1 MKNFPHQ
8 FNDLTK
14 LFNAL
19 VSIKELIV
27 EETAL
32 KDENFGELLTRK
44 EIYTYR
50 DKNLSI
56 DEFLAVEEQKP
67 KDSRGYLTVARDIRR
82 LFQLLG
88 FLVVYGDKSGS
99 LSPQAI
105 QLIAAPND
113 SIKKELWKN
122 SFLQLGL
129 EGTDGEISHPYRI
142 LLKLVQEIP
151 GIETKKLMLALE
163 AENDSNEEYQRILAL
178 ANFSYEDILDSTG
191 TSESMAKN
199 AVKILPGI
207 AEQLNDIKRKGNNSY
222 SIGRVIITED
232 EISTEIPEES
242 TNKDGILY
250 SQFRQVT
257 SADIAKDPIFNNVSS
272 VSIDLTESIRIRQNR
287 LAQHQKI
294 VRQLGLLCEENGF
307 DIYEGKFDC
316 LSTMDNK
323 AIVFEVKTILDSMSD
338 QEKQTIKGVGQLKY
352 YKFSIVHK
360 QMGYE
365 NTKEVLVYSQKPKD
379 SLIEFCSNENISISW
394 LENGHF
400 KIYDSESN
408 SDLDFDPVNFM

>member
-19 VSIKELIV
+19 VAIKELI
-27 EETAL
+27 EEEIAL

-56 DEFLAVEEQKP
+56 DEFLAAEGQKP

-88 FLVVYGDKSGS
+88 FLVVYDDKSGI

-105 QLIAAPND
+105 QLITAPNEPV
-113 SIKKELWKN
+113 KKELWKN
-122 SFLQLGL
+122 SFIQLGL

-142 LLKLVQEIP
+142 LLKLVQDRP

-163 AENDSNEEYQRILAL
+163 AENDSIEEYQRILAL
-178 ANFSYEDILDSTG
+178 SNLSYAEILDSTG

-207 AEQLNDIKRKGNNSY
+207 AEQLNDIERKGNY
-222 SIGRVIITED
+222 SFAIGRVVITED

-242 TNKDGILY
+242 TNRDGVPY

-257 SADIAKDPIFNNVSS
+257 SQDIARDPVFNNASS

-287 LAQHQKI
+287 LAQHQEI

-307 DIYEGKFDC
+307 DLYEGKFDC
-316 LSTMDNK
+316 LSTIDDK
-323 AIVFEVKTILDSMSD
+323 AIVFEVKTILNTMSD

-352 YKFSIVHK
+352 YKFSIVRK

-379 SLIEFCSNENISISW
+379 SLIEFCNSENISISW
-394 LENGHF
+394 LENGQF

-408 SDLDFDPVNFM
+408 SDIDFEPINFV

>member
-19 VSIKELIV
+19 VSIKELI
-27 EETAL
+27 EEEIAL

-44 EIYTYR
+44 GIYTYR
-50 DKNLSI
+50 DKTISI
-56 DEFLAVEEQKP
+56 DEFLQAEEKKP
-67 KDSRGYLTVARDIRR
+67 KASRGYLTVARDIRR

-88 FLVVYGDKSGS
+88 FLTVYDDKSGK

-105 QLIAAPND
+105 QLISAPNE
-113 SIKKELWKN
+113 SIRKELWKN
-122 SFLQLGL
+122 SFVQLGL

-142 LLKLVQEIP
+142 LLKLVQEKP

-163 AENDSNEEYQRILAL
+163 AENDSYEEYHRILEL
-178 ANFSYEDILDSTG
+178 SDLTFEKILESTG

-207 AEQLNDIKRKGNNSY
+207 AEQLNDIERKGNY
-222 SIGRVIITED
+222 SFSVGNVIITED
-232 EISTEIPEES
+232 EISTEIPKES
-242 TNKDGILY
+242 RNQDGVPY

-257 SADIAKDPIFNNVSS
+257 SNNIAKDPIFNNVSS

-287 LAQHQKI
+287 LAHHQEI
-294 VRQLGLLCEENGF
+294 VRQLGLLCEQKGF
-307 DIYEGKFDC
+307 NLYEGKFDC
-316 LSTMDNK
+316 LSTINEN
-323 AIVFEVKTILDSMSD
+323 AIVFEVKTILDLMSD

-352 YKFSIVHK
+352 YKYSIVHK
-360 QMGYE
+360 QMGYD
-365 NTKEVLVYSQKPKD
+365 NIREVLVYSQKPKE
-379 SLIEFCSNENISISW
+379 SLIEFCINENISILW
-394 LENGHF
+394 LEGGVF
-400 KIYDSESN
+400 KIFDTESN
-408 SDLDFDPVNFM
+408 TDIDFEPNNII

>member
-19 VSIKELIV
+19 VSIKELI
-27 EETAL
+27 EEEIAL

-56 DEFLAVEEQKP
+56 DEFLAAEEQKP
-67 KDSRGYLTVARDIRR
+67 KASRGYLTVARDIRR

-88 FLVVYGDKSGS
+88 FLVVYDDKSGS

-105 QLIAAPND
+105 QLITAPND

-178 ANFSYEDILDSTG
+178 ANLSYEDILDSTG

-207 AEQLNDIKRKGNNSY
+207 AEQLDDIERKGNNSY

-242 TNKDGILY
+242 TNRDGIPY

-287 LAQHQKI
+287 LAQHQEI

-307 DIYEGKFDC
+307 DLYEGKFDC
-316 LSTMDNK
+316 LSTMDDK
-323 AIVFEVKTILDSMSD
+323 AIVFEVKTIQDSMSD

-379 SLIEFCSNENISISW
+379 SLIEFCSSENISISW
-394 LENGHF
+394 IENGHF

-408 SDLDFDPVNFM
+408 SDLDFEPINFI